1 MKMKTK
7 FTIGFLAAIL
17 IAILSGCIRED
28 ILPENDSSLVLRI
41 QLSDTERANGRAE
54 EPGEDLYQENT
65 IANLRLAFYK
75 AGQKVWDVAATQQ
88 SEGNYY
94 IPVPETMQAQFD
106 GENEFNIYL
115 VANINGF
122 AAPTTEDEL
131 KNYVVSNS
139 IAVTAASGIPADRF
153 AMQGFTTKKID
164 MSTADGKQLGTI
176 KLKRVAAK
184 VRIKTPVVNV
194 AGYELDGIVS
204 AKFRNYRDK
213 GTLIAET
220 IPSGASVQVAGYLD
234 LKESNNSVHFY
245 SYYNSWETTTPANER
260 PEVILMLKLKKIG
273 GTSSKAYYYRVPIEA
288 SDMKIRS
295 NYLYNLS
302 VTIEVLGA
310 LNEGEAVTVH
320 GVFDVKS
327 WTEHSDS
334 QTLPDTQYLEILP
347 QVSVMNMITEEFLD
361 YKSSSEIE
369 IKNIKASYTFVN
381 GSTGQETTTDYQ
393 SGTDQFPKVEVQGS
407 KIKVTSKLPVNNVP
421 KNISFTVSN
430 RVGGLTKQVTI
441 TQNPTEYVVN
451 TMGTASSWQ
460 TGGQLAQGLNNKAI
474 YHIVILAPTGDMIL
488 GFPPRESRDFY
499 YNQWN
504 NNTVAYTDNVTVET
518 EEVSKMVSPSF
529 ELASQLGATVIQPY
543 RYYRNGHYIWSNYAN
558 SSSSS
563 QNALGTCAEYWEKRV
578 VNGQTVT
585 LDDWRLPTK
594 AEIELVEKLQTDP
607 NSAVKFIMTGKYY
620 WSALPD
626 AAIMVPSGQ
635 SVSGVSTSK
644 AHVRCVRDVKDDIRK
659 K

>member
-1 MKMKTK
+1 MKTK

-122 AAPTTEDEL
+122 AAPATEDEL
-131 KNYVVSNS
+131 KSYVVSNS
-139 IAVTAASGIPADRF
+139 IAVTAASGIPTDRF

-164 MSTADGKQLGTI
+164 MATVDGKQLGTI

-184 VRIKTPVVNV
+184 VRIKAPMVNV

-273 GTSSKAYYYRVPIEA
+273 GSSSKAYYYRVPIEA

-320 GVFDVKS
+320 GAFDVKP

-393 SGTDQFPKVEVQGS
+393 LGTDQFPKVEVQGS

-430 RVGGLTKQVTI
+430 RVGGLTKLVTI

-451 TMGTASSWQ
+451 TTGTASAWQ
-460 TGGQLAQGLNNKAI
+460 PGGYLASGLNNRAI

-499 YNQWN
+499 NQWGGY
-504 NNTVAYTDNVTVET
+504 AYTDNVTMET
-518 EEVSKMVSPSF
+518 AEVSKMVSPSF

-563 QNALGTCAEYWEKRV
+563 SRNALGTCAEYWEKRV

-607 NSAVKFIMTGKYY
+607 NSAVKSIMTGKFY
-620 WSALPD
+620 WSALPSP
-626 AAIMVPSGQ
+626 AVEVPSGQ
-635 SVSGVSTSK
+635 YVNGVSATT